1 MLPSLRVFFSL
12 AIACLVAG
20 AARGQDN
27 KLPDVAKNI
36 LEKAGQLVLLSIDP
50 RTEKEAPKDGF
61 HGYKVLGRT
70 TLKNDAQKKVVAAL
84 PKGMEGRID
93 PAKCFDPRHGISATH
108 EGNSV
113 ELVICFE
120 CSQLYVHV
128 TSEKGAKKLLIGKDP
143 EPLLDKILK
152 DAGIPRAK

>member
-1 MLPSLRVFFSL
+1 MKPFLRAVLSL
-12 AIACLVAG
+12 ALACLVAG

-36 LEKAGQLVLLSIDP
+36 LEKAGQLELLSIDP
-50 RTEKEAPKDGF
+50 RTEKEAPKGGF

-70 TLKNDAQKKVVAAL
+70 TLKGEAQKKVVAAL
-84 PKGMEGRID
+84 LKGMEGKID
-93 PAKCFDPRHGISATH
+93 PAKCFDPRHGIAATH

-128 TSEKGAKKLLIGKDP
+128 TSEKGAKKLLIGNGP